1 MLHVSGKNHHA
12 RLVIVVEWY
21 VGQTK
26 AMIYLDFIDDV
37 NGLTAN
43 VGLLAL
49 IDIRTYILTTFIY
62 ILSIHLARFLPKWSQ
77 TSEMLLQQKK

>member
-1 MLHVSGKNHHA
+1 M
-12 RLVIVVEWY
+12 VEQY

-26 AMIYLDFIDDV
+26 ALIYLDFIDDV
-37 NGLTAN
+37 NGLITH

-49 IDIRTYILTTFIY
+49 IDIQTCILTTFIY
-62 ILSIHLARFLPKWSQ
+62 ILSIHLAKFLPKWSQ

>member
-1 MLHVSGKNHHA
+1 M
-12 RLVIVVEWY
+12 VEQY

-26 AMIYLDFIDDV
+26 TLIYLDFIDDV
-37 NGLTAN
+37 NGLTTH

-49 IDIRTYILTTFIY
+49 IDIRTCILTTFIY
-62 ILSIHLARFLPKWSQ
+62 ILSIHLAKFLPKWSQ